1 MARPDKAAAVA
12 ELADRFRDSNAAVL
26 TEYRG
31 LTVAQLTRLRASI
44 SDHATYAVVKNTLT
58 GIAAEQAGITA
69 FTGQLTGPSA
79 IAFVTGD
86 PVETAKA
93 MRDFARTNPALV
105 IRGGYLEG
113 KPLSAEEVGKLA
125 DLESREVLLAR
136 LAGAMK
142 ASLSNAAALFAAPLS
157 QTARVLEALRQKRE
171 DEPQPAPEAAVADAP
186 ASESPGSDAPAAE
199 APSSETPAV
208 DEAADA
214 AVPDGAVDA
223 AAVDQ
228 AVDAS
233 AEATAADAS
242 AEASTEAA
250 TDAEPATAPEQPAEQ
265 P

>member
-142 ASLSNAAALFAAPLS
+142 ASLSGAAALFAAPLS

-171 DEPQPAPEAAVADAP
+171 DEPQPATEAAVADAP
-186 ASESPGSDAPAAE
+186 AAEAPVSDAPA
-199 APSSETPAV
+199 
-208 DEAADA
+208 DA
-214 AVPDGAVDA
+214 AIPDGAVDA

-233 AEATAADAS
+233 AEAAAADAS
-242 AEASTEAA
+242 AEAPTEAA
-250 TDAEPATAPEQPAEQ
+250 TNAEPATAPEQSAEQ
-265 P
+265 PQA